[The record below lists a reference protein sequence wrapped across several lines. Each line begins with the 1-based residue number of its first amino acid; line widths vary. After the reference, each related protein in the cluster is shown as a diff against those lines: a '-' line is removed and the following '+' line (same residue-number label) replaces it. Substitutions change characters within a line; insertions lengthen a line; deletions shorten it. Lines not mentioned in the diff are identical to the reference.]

1 MREHVKGI
9 ILLTLLGI
17 FALAGALVPGV
28 QAAYAREISIVL
40 TLIAVALGYRIYLHG
55 IRSLRHGDV
64 TAQLFATIAIFIS
77 VIAGIVMPQ
86 ASATGTAEAVGYLTA
101 SAIVAFIILA
111 GMTIED
117 YIIHRTRG
125 ALEALIKM
133 SPTTACIRR
142 DGAEVEV
149 PIDEV
154 KLGEIVLVKPGDKIP
169 VDGIVIS
176 GHSTVNQS
184 TITGESM
191 PVEKTEGDRTFAGT
205 LNEHGALEIKIEKI
219 AEDTTLAHIID
230 LVEEAQEKK
239 APIQNVADRFT
250 TYFLPLMGVLASSVF
265 AANYLTLSFEVAL
278 ARTVTVLLVA
288 CPCALAIAVPVAVA
302 GTIGNASMNGV
313 IIKGGTHIEKLK
325 DVKLVAFDKTG
336 TLTVGEPKVVEV
348 KTFGDYPEKDIVK
361 YAAIAE
367 KFSEHPL
374 SKAVIAKAAE
384 MGMKVPDPTDFETV
398 PGQGVEAHYAS
409 KHIRIGRKMI
419 EEGKVSEEANRLMS
433 QVESE
438 GKTAV
443 PVALDNHFIG
453 VVVVADAVRN
463 DSSDAI
469 QRLKRLGIK
478 TAMITGDNSRTA
490 KSIADQAGVDEYYA
504 ELLPE
509 QKVSVIGELKKGN
522 VVAMVGD
529 GVNDAPALANSDVG
543 FAMGAAG
550 SDVAVET
557 ADVALL
563 GDDLTKVEYAISL
576 SRKAFSKMKGNIVYA
591 FIWNVVALSLA
602 SFGILNPV
610 IAVILAE
617 AGCISVVV
625 NSALLLLNKPKP
637 LAKIQY
643 DSRAKRYGE
652 MLSIR

>member
-1 MREHVKGI
+1 MREHIKGV
-9 ILLTLLGI
+9 ILVISLGL
-17 FALAGALVPGV
+17 FALAGALIPGTQV
-28 QAAYAREISIVL
+28 AYAHEISIAL

-55 IRSLRHGDV
+55 IRSLLHGKV

-77 VIAGIVMPQ
+77 VIAGLVLPS

-111 GMTIED
+111 GMTLEE

-125 ALEALIKM
+125 ALEKLINM
-133 SPTTACIRR
+133 TPTTARVRR

-169 VDGIVIS
+169 VDGTVIS
-176 GHSTVNQS
+176 GHSTVNQA
-184 TITGESM
+184 TITGESI
-191 PVEKTEGDRTFAGT
+191 PVEKTVGDHTFAGT
-205 LNEHGALEIKIEKI
+205 LNEYGALEVKVEKI
-219 AEDTTLAHIID
+219 AEDTTLAHLIQ

-250 TYFLPLMGVLASSVF
+250 TYFLPIMAVLSSSVF
-265 AANYLTLSFEVAL
+265 AASYFTLGFEVAL

-288 CPCALAIAVPVAVA
+288 CPCALSIAVPVAVA
-302 GTIGNASMNGV
+302 ATIGNASMNAI

-325 DVKLVAFDKTG
+325 DVTLVAFDKTG
-336 TLTVGEPKVVEV
+336 TLTIGEPRVVEI
-348 KTFGDYPEKDIVK
+348 KTFGNYSEADTIK

-374 SKAVIAKAAE
+374 SKAIITKATE
-384 MGMKVPDPTDFETV
+384 MSMKIPDPTDFKTI
-398 PGQGVEAHYAS
+398 PGQGVDAHYGN
-409 KHIRIGRKMI
+409 KHILIGRKMI
-419 EEGKVSEEANRLMS
+419 ATEISEVANQFMSKVEN
-433 QVESE
+433 E
-438 GKTAV
+438 GKTAI
-443 PVALDNHFIG
+443 PVALDKHVIG
-453 VVVVADAVRN
+453 IVVVADTIRAN
-463 DSSDAI
+463 SLEAI
-469 QRLKRLGIK
+469 QRLKRLGVK
-478 TAMITGDNSRTA
+478 TAMLTGDNLRTA
-490 KSIADQAGVDEYYA
+490 KSIAEQIGIDEYHA

-509 QKVSVIGELKKGN
+509 QKVAYIGELKKGN

-550 SDVAVET
+550 SDVAIET

-576 SRKAFSKMKGNIVYA
+576 SRKAFNRMKGNIVYA
-591 FIWNVVALSLA
+591 FVWNIVALSLA
-602 SFGILNPV
+602 AFGILNPV
-610 IAVILAE
+610 LAVVLAE
-617 AGCISVVV
+617 AGCISVVI
-625 NSALLLLNKPKP
+625 NSALLLLNKPKT
-637 LAKIQY
+637 LAKM
-643 DSRAKRYGE
+643 KRE
-652 MLSIR
+652 TS

>member
-1 MREHVKGI
+1 MIEHAKGV
-9 ILLTLLGI
+9 ILVALLGL
-17 FALAGALVPGV
+17 FALAGALISGIQV
-28 QAAYAREISIVL
+28 AYVHEISIAL

-55 IRSLRHGDV
+55 IRSLWYGNV

-77 VIAGIVMPQ
+77 VVAGLVLPS
-86 ASATGTAEAVGYLTA
+86 ASATGTADAVGYLTA

-111 GMTIED
+111 GMTLED

-125 ALEALIKM
+125 ALEKLINM
-133 SPTTACIRR
+133 SPTAARIRR

-149 PIDEV
+149 TIDEI

-169 VDGIVIS
+169 VDGTVIS
-176 GHSTVNQS
+176 GYSTVNQA
-184 TITGESM
+184 TITGESI
-191 PVEKTEGDRTFAGT
+191 PVEKTVGDRTFAGT
-205 LNEHGALEIKIEKI
+205 LNEHGALEIKVEKI
-219 AEDTTLAHIID
+219 ADDTTLAHIIQ

-250 TYFLPLMGVLASSVF
+250 TYFLPIMAVLASSVF
-265 AANYLTLSFEVAL
+265 AVSYFGLGFEVAL

-288 CPCALAIAVPVAVA
+288 CPCALSIAVPVAVA
-302 GTIGNASMNGV
+302 GTIGNASMNSI

-325 DVKLVAFDKTG
+325 DVKVVAFDKTG
-336 TLTVGEPKVVEV
+336 TLTVGEPKVVEI
-348 KTFGDYPEKDIVK
+348 KTVGNYSDADIIK

-374 SKAVIAKAAE
+374 SKAIIAKATE
-384 MGMKVPDPTDFETV
+384 MSMKIPDPTEFKTN
-398 PGQGVEAHYAS
+398 PGRGVDAHYGN
-409 KHIRIGRKMI
+409 KRIIIGRKMMETEI
-419 EEGKVSEEANRLMS
+419 SEEVNQLMS
-433 QVESE
+433 MVERE
-438 GKTAV
+438 GKTAI
-443 PVALDNHFIG
+443 PVALDKSVIG
-453 VVVVADAVRN
+453 VIVVADTVREN
-463 DSSDAI
+463 SLEAI

-478 TAMITGDNSRTA
+478 TVMITGDNMRTA
-490 KSIADQAGVDEYYA
+490 KYIAEQIGIDEYHA

-509 QKVSVIGELKKGN
+509 QKVVVIRELKKGN

-576 SRKAFSKMKGNIVYA
+576 SRKAFNRMKGNIVYA
-591 FIWNVVALSLA
+591 FIWNIVALSLA
-602 SFGILNPV
+602 AFGILNPV
-610 IAVILAE
+610 LAVVLAE
-617 AGCISVVV
+617 AGCISVVI
-625 NSALLLLNKPKP
+625 NSALLLRSKPKP
-637 LAKIQY
+637 LAKIKGWASPSQ
-643 DSRAKRYGE
+643 
-652 MLSIR
+652 

>member
-1 MREHVKGI
+1 MREHVKGVI
-9 ILLTLLGI
+9 LVILLGL
-17 FALAGALVPGV
+17 FALAGALISGTQVT
-28 QAAYAREISIVL
+28 YAHEISIVL

-55 IRSLRHGDV
+55 IRSLRHGNV

-77 VIAGIVMPQ
+77 VIAGLVLPS

-111 GMTIED
+111 GMTLED

-133 SPTTACIRR
+133 SPTTARMRR
-142 DGAEVEV
+142 DDAEVEV

-176 GHSTVNQS
+176 GHSTVNQA
-184 TITGESM
+184 TITGESI
-191 PVEKTEGDRTFAGT
+191 PAEKTVGNRTFAGT
-205 LNEHGALEIKIEKI
+205 LNERGALEIKVEKV
-219 AEDTTLAHIID
+219 AEDTTLAHLIQ

-250 TYFLPLMGVLASSVF
+250 TYFLPIMAVLASSVF
-265 AANYLTLSFEVAL
+265 AVSYFALGFDVAL

-288 CPCALAIAVPVAVA
+288 CPCALSIAVPVAVA
-302 GTIGNASMNGV
+302 STIGNASMNGI

-336 TLTVGEPKVVEV
+336 TLTVGEPKVIEI
-348 KTFGDYPEKDIVK
+348 KTFSYSSEADIIK

-374 SKAVIAKAAE
+374 SKAIMTKATE
-384 MGMKVPDPTDFETV
+384 MSMKIPDSTDFKTI
-398 PGQGVEAHYAS
+398 PGHGVDAHYGN
-409 KHIRIGRKMI
+409 KHILIGRKMMETEI
-419 EEGKVSEEANRLMS
+419 SEEANQLMNR
-433 QVESE
+433 VESE
-438 GKTAV
+438 GKTAI
-443 PVALDNHFIG
+443 PVALDKNVIG
-453 VVVVADAVRN
+453 VIVVADTVREN
-463 DSSDAI
+463 SLEAI
-469 QRLKRLGIK
+469 ERLKRLGVK
-478 TAMITGDNSRTA
+478 TAMITGDNMRTA
-490 KSIADQAGVDEYYA
+490 KSIAEQIGVDEYHA

-550 SDVAVET
+550 SDVAIET

-576 SRKAFSKMKGNIVYA
+576 SRKAFNRMKGNIVYA
-591 FIWNVVALSLA
+591 FIWNIVALSLA
-602 SFGILNPV
+602 AFGILNPV
-610 IAVILAE
+610 LAVVLAE
-617 AGCISVVV
+617 AGCISVVI
-625 NSALLLLNKPKP
+625 NSALLLLSKSKP
-637 LAKIQY
+637 LDKI
-643 DSRAKRYGE
+643 KG
-652 MLSIR
+652 

>member
-1 MREHVKGI
+1 MREHLRGVI
-9 ILLTLLGI
+9 LVILLGL
-17 FALAGALVPGV
+17 FALAGALTSGIQV
-28 QAAYAREISIVL
+28 AYAHEISIAL
-40 TLIAVALGYRIYLHG
+40 TMIAVALGYRIYVHG
-55 IRSLRHGDV
+55 IRSLIHGNV

-77 VIAGIVMPQ
+77 VIAGLVLPQ
-86 ASATGTAEAVGYLTA
+86 ALATGTAEAVGYLTA

-125 ALEALIKM
+125 ALENLIKM
-133 SPTTACIRR
+133 SPTTALIRR
-142 DGAEVEV
+142 DGTEVEV

-154 KLGEIVLVKPGDKIP
+154 KIGEIVLVKPGDKIP
-169 VDGIVIS
+169 VDGTVTS
-176 GHSTVNQS
+176 GHSAVNQA
-184 TITGESM
+184 TITGESI
-191 PVEKTEGDRTFAGT
+191 PVEKSPGDHTFAGT
-205 LNEHGALEIKIEKI
+205 LNEQGALEIKVEKI
-219 AEDTTLAHIID
+219 AEDTTLAHLIE

-250 TYFLPLMGVLASSVF
+250 TYFLPIMAVLASSVF
-265 AANYLTLSFEVAL
+265 AATYFTLGFEIAL

-302 GTIGNASMNGV
+302 GTIGNASMNGI

-336 TLTVGEPKVVEV
+336 TLTVGEPKIVEV
-348 KTFGDYPEKDIVK
+348 KTLSGYSEEDTIK

-384 MGMKVPDPTDFETV
+384 MGMKVPDPTDFKTI
-398 PGQGVEAHYAS
+398 PGHGVDALYRN
-409 KHIRIGRKMI
+409 KHILIGRKMMEAEI
-419 EEGKVSEEANRLMS
+419 SEEANQLMS
-433 QVESE
+433 MVENE
-438 GKTAV
+438 GKTAI
-443 PVALDNHFIG
+443 PVALDKDVIG
-453 VVVVADAVRN
+453 VVVVADTVRAN
-463 DSSDAI
+463 SLEAI
-469 QRLKRLGIK
+469 QRLKRLGVK
-478 TAMITGDNSRTA
+478 TAMITGDNMLTA
-490 KSIADQAGVDEYYA
+490 KSIAAQIGIDEFHA

-509 QKVSVIGELKKGN
+509 QKVDIVKELKKGN

-576 SRKAFSKMKGNIVYA
+576 SRKAFTRMKGNIVYA
-591 FIWNVVALSLA
+591 FIWNIVALSLA
-602 SFGILNPV
+602 AFGVLNLV
-610 IAVILAE
+610 LAVILAE
-617 AGCISVVV
+617 AGCISVVI
-625 NSALLLLNKPKP
+625 NSATLLLSKPKP
-637 LAKIQY
+637 FSQIK
-643 DSRAKRYGE
+643 G
-652 MLSIR
+652 